1 MAAPWPMRDTLSLVR
16 AVRLRWSTRGGFAV
30 SDVPAFAPE
39 AIDWFRA
46 ALPGLSG
53 YIEYGSGASTI
64 LAARAGVRTISMES
78 DPRYAAA
85 VRAAL
90 PPDAPVTV
98 LDARIGLTEEWGYPV
113 WTRRSRERVA
123 SWRQYALAPL
133 ALAEREGWVPQL
145 VLVDGRFR
153 AACALAAARAIARAG
168 KSGEILF
175 DDYAGRPYYAAVEKH
190 LGKPR
195 MIANAALF
203 TLDRGRTD
211 EYGITDAVID
221 EAAEDYR

>member
-1 MAAPWPMRDTLSLVR
+1 MAAPWPIRDALSLRR
-16 AVRLRWSTRGGFAV
+16 ALRLRWATRGGFAV

-39 AIDWFRA
+39 TIDWFRA
-46 ALPGLSG
+46 SLPGLSG
-53 YIEYGSGASTI
+53 YVEYGSGASTI

-98 LDARIGLTEEWGYPV
+98 LDANIGLTEEWGYPV
-113 WTRRSRERVA
+113 WTHRTPKRLSK
-123 SWRQYALAPL
+123 WRQYALAPL
-133 ALAEREGWVPQL
+133 DLAEREGWVPQL

-153 AACALAAARAIARAG
+153 CACALAAARAIARARAR
-168 KSGEILF
+168 GEILF

-195 MIANAALF
+195 LIANAALF
-203 TLDRGRTD
+203 TLDPSRSD
-211 EYGITDAVID
+211 EYGITDAAID
-221 EAAEDYR
+221 EAGEDYR